1 MITFPYTKPL
11 YSKRTPIEAVEEA
24 YKVVEKLGIPREEV
38 MVKGIEVLVEPVE
51 VEKTGTRKP
60 EYKAKIAL
68 MKWFGEEWLSKHQ
81 GKLIMPGEQSSISL
95 KLGSINIFLN
105 PTKEYSESKLAVLVV
120 LRWRIALTLNDRNGL
135 VEIDEWEDTITKK
148 IEPLSKEEVEEIAV
162 NTARK
167 LDQWFEEKLG
177 GRKVVE
183 RAVDQVIDEL
193 IGGEDT
199 SKEEYKIHIIGKE
212 KHYHVI
218 VESKYYDIAL
228 KINKYT
234 GKTDII
240 RRRIKTSSLEEL
252 LSNTLG
258 SPIESL
264 IILREENKGE
274 TLHIVA
280 STTTKLYKVI
290 VGAEGVISIEKYRGL
305 NEVVE
310 KVKEEAE
317 KKGLKGV
324 ELKLAKWSIESEK
337 PLHLLVELEGIGV
350 KVKAL
355 VGVEDNK
362 VLSLDIDVG
371 EEAVKKILEDHG
383 LKVTS
388 IRKAGSSYIAAAT
401 DGVRNYVY
409 LVDHPLIVQLRRIEL
424 SRRYALEKSLK
435 LLAKLGFS
443 KPRLKTIEEDDN
455 GGLILT
461 WIIGAVT
468 IDIHALIDGSIR
480 VTGYSY
486 DQRII
491 ENLVEYTLKY
501 NGIRNYNILGIKN
514 RNARYA
520 EALIHSS
527 RGPLRLLVDLEELKV
542 KPA

>member
-11 YSKRTPIEAVEEA
+11 YSKRTPIEVVEEA
-24 YKVVEKLGIPREEV
+24 YRVVEKLGVPREDV
-38 MVKGIEVLVEPVE
+38 LVKGIEVLVEPVE

-81 GKLIMPGEQSSISL
+81 GKLLMPGEQSSIAL
-95 KLGSINIFLN
+95 KLDGTNIFLN
-105 PTKEYSESKLAVLVV
+105 PTKEYNELKLAVLVV
-120 LRWRIALTLNDRNGL
+120 LRWRIALSLNGRNGL
-135 VEIDEWEDTITKK
+135 VEIDEWEDTVTKK
-148 IEPLSKEEVEEIAV
+148 IEPLSKEEVEERAV
-162 NTARK
+162 DVARK
-167 LDQWFEEKLG
+167 LDQWFEEKIG
-177 GRKVVE
+177 SRRVVE
-183 RAVDQVIDEL
+183 RAVDHIIEEL
-193 IGGEDT
+193 VGEEDT
-199 SKEEYKIHIIGKE
+199 SEEEYKIHIIGKE

-218 VESKYYDIAL
+218 VESKYYDIVL

-234 GKTDII
+234 GKASIT
-240 RRRIKTSSLEEL
+240 RRRIKTGSLEEL
-252 LSNTLG
+252 LANTLG
-258 SPIESL
+258 SPVESL
-264 IILREENKGE
+264 VVLREENEGE
-274 TLHIVA
+274 ILHIMA

-290 VGAEGVISIEKYRGL
+290 VGAEGVVSVEKYRGL

-310 KVKEEAE
+310 KVKEEAG
-317 KKGLKGV
+317 KKGLRGI

-337 PLHLLVELEGIGV
+337 PLHLLVELEGVGV

-401 DGVRNYVY
+401 DGIRNYVY
-409 LVDHPLIVQLRRIEL
+409 LIEHPLIVQLRRVEL
-424 SRRYALEKSLK
+424 SRRYALEQSLK

-455 GGLILT
+455 GGLVLT

-468 IDIHALIDGSIR
+468 IDIHASIDGSVR

-501 NGIRNYNILGIKN
+501 NGIRNYNILGIRS

-520 EALIHSS
+520 EALVHSS
-527 RGPLRLLVDLEELKV
+527 RGPLRLVVDLEELRV